1 MGVPVRYLAQ
11 AAIGFGGCG
20 VIVGVA
26 FLVARR
32 WARILGADGPEDTSK
47 TR

>member
-1 MGVPVRYLAQ
+1 MRILIQ

-26 FLVARR
+26 FLAARR